1 MINLGI
7 LTQVPEI
14 QINLDKDLYIELA
27 KEYKKLYVIDLSFD
41 NKLKRI
47 KLLKTSFI

>member
-14 QINLDKDLYIELA
+14 QINLDKDLELNRS
-27 KEYKKLYVIDLSFD
+27 KIQNWLGMFGTV
-41 NKLKRI
+41 LKNV
-47 KLLKTSFI
+47 LGNC